1 MFDRTAEFRK
11 QLERVRSI
19 TQLVVQRERLKH
31 QEQVVLGNLA
41 AVQLNIAQ
49 RDVKDRQCLWCS
61 STKNLLK
68 CENCPRSFCFNCF
81 KHRKG
86 FGVKGWV
93 AALKQV
99 AYVCNFCQEM
109 GGGVID
115 FPNILDP
122 VSSLLVEDRGNS
134 TFPNGSNTLGRGKG
148 KGKGKGRGKGSG
160 RGWKGTDYTLPW
172 LLAVAPDVV
181 STLSGQQEE
190 QLYNPKTSAH
200 GNKQPGN
207 RFESICDSGLKAMKT
222 NNSHSLVERMS
233 FENTLRRMNILQSRT
248 SGPRSQNHTHG
259 SSDVNRSRIST
270 DAGEKA
276 TENKS
281 VDAAGDADAPASASQ
296 YLLVYRKKRKSP
308 GDMST
313 MTNTTADCEARSNSD
328 QERFNMP
335 PPPIDGSAGAAPL
348 DPAGGEKV
356 IKLSE
361 LRDATTT
368 GQPPSESSCGVE
380 LHSSLLL
387 KGSASISD
395 NRCTDMNVGSQE

>member
-1 MFDRTAEFRK
+1 M
-11 QLERVRSI
+11 
-19 TQLVVQRERLKH
+19 
-31 QEQVVLGNLA
+31 LGNLA

-49 RDVKDRQCLWCS
+49 RDVKDRHCLWCS

-68 CENCPRSFCFNCF
+68 CETCPRSFCFNCF

-122 VSSLLVEDRGNS
+122 VSSLLAEDGGNA
-134 TFPNGSNTLGRGKG
+134 TFPYGSNMLGRGKGKG

-160 RGWKGTDYTLPW
+160 RGWKGTDYTLPG
-172 LLAVAPDVV
+172 LLAAAPDVV

-222 NNSHSLVERMS
+222 NHSHSLAERMS

-248 SGPRSQNHTHG
+248 SGPRSQNHTHA
-259 SSDVNRSRIST
+259 SSDMNRSRIST
-270 DAGEKA
+270 DVREKA
-276 TENKS
+276 TDNRS
-281 VDAAGDADAPASASQ
+281 ADAATDATATASAAASASQ
-296 YLLVYRKKRKSP
+296 YLLVYRKKKKSA

-313 MTNTTADCEARSNSD
+313 ITNTTADHEARLNSD
-328 QERFNMP
+328 QERFNLAP
-335 PPPIDGSAGAAPL
+335 SPIDGSAGTASL
-348 DPAGGEKV
+348 DQVGGEKV

-361 LRDATTT
+361 LRDATTSS
-368 GQPPSESSCGVE
+368 QPPSESSCGVE
-380 LHSSLLL
+380 LHSSLLT
-387 KGSASISD
+387 KGNASISN
-395 NRCTDMNVGSQE
+395 NRCTDKNNSPQR